1 MTVDESS
8 ALDLTRYSHALR
20 RGADGVWSPE
30 AGRDV
35 SYPEHGN
42 RACFAVEDGSF
53 WFAHRNRVLVDL
65 VERFPPSGPIFDIG
79 GGNGFVARA
88 LERAGHSVVLVEP
101 GPDGVINAA
110 GRGLSSLVRS
120 TFEDAGF
127 LEGSLP
133 AASLFDVLEHV
144 ADDEAFLASIAR
156 RLRPRGRLYLTVPA
170 HAALWSADDAVA
182 GHHRRYSSAALG
194 RALVAAGF
202 ELEWSSHFFVWLAP
216 AVALLRALPS
226 RLGRR
231 RADDLAVVSAEH
243 AAPAG
248 FAGRFLERR
257 LAAER
262 RALHGGRRFRIGS
275 SLAAVARR
283 VDAAA

>member
-1 MTVDESS
+1 MAVDESS

-20 RGADGVWSPE
+20 RGSDGVWTPD
-30 AGRDV
+30 AARAV

-53 WFAHRNRVLVDL
+53 WFSHRNRVLDDL
-65 VERFPPSGPIFDIG
+65 LARYPPAGPVFDVG

-88 LERAGHSVVLVEP
+88 LERAGHAVVLVEP
-101 GPDGVINAA
+101 GPEGVRNAA

-127 LEGSLP
+127 LDDSLP

-144 ADDEAFLASIAR
+144 GDDVGFLASVAR

-182 GHHRRYSSAALG
+182 GHHRRYSSGSLG
-194 RALVAAGF
+194 RALAAAGF

-231 RADDLAVVSAEH
+231 RADDVARVSAEH

-248 FAGRFLERR
+248 AAGRFLERR

-262 RALHGGRRFRIGS
+262 RALSAGRRFRIGS

-283 VDAAA
+283 ADAAA

>member
-1 MTVDESS
+1 MAVDESS

-20 RGADGVWSPE
+20 RGSDGVWTPD
-30 AGRDV
+30 AARAV

-42 RACFAVEDGSF
+42 RACFAVEDDSF

-65 VERFPPSGPIFDIG
+65 LARYPPAGPVFDVG

-88 LERAGHSVVLVEP
+88 LERAGHAVVLVEP
-101 GPDGVINAA
+101 GPDGVRNAA
-110 GRGLSSLVRS
+110 VRGLSSLVRS

-127 LEGSLP
+127 LDDSLP

-144 ADDEAFLASIAR
+144 ADDIGFLTAIGQ
-156 RLRPRGRLYLTVPA
+156 RLRPGGRLYLTVPA
-170 HAALWSADDAVA
+170 HAALWSADDVVA
-182 GHHRRYSSAALG
+182 GHHRRYSSASLG
-194 RALVAAGF
+194 RSLAAAGL

-231 RADDLAVVSAEH
+231 RADDVAKVSAEH
-243 AAPAG
+243 APAG
-248 FAGRFLERR
+248 AAGRFLERR

-262 RALHGGRRFRIGS
+262 RALGAGRRFRIGS

-283 VDAAA
+283 AGAAA